1 MTSYRARRAYD
12 LLPRPLQTA
21 ALNAY
26 GLRTLAR
33 AVRHERFLRQI
44 ARSETWTDAQQR
56 DYVANRLRGLLEH
69 AINHVPR
76 YRGLRHL
83 LPDLRGSDA
92 DVMAVLGQFPRMTRA
107 EILAD
112 SSAFLSNAFHR
123 RELIA
128 TVTSGTTGTPMKT
141 FLERHALDAGD
152 ALWWRRALWAGYER
166 GDWTARLVGDHVVAL
181 SETAPVRPY
190 RLSLVDRRIYLSTF
204 HLDDRT
210 ARAMKGL
217 LQERKPAFLQGYPSA
232 LAALASLAGPCD
244 TAWQPKAV
252 LYSSEPMYEHQREP
266 VAAFACAPIRGLYG
280 CAERIVSAAEC
291 ASGALHLSLVDGY
304 VEGQFGDEC
313 SAGPAVITGLLNR
326 AMPLIRYE
334 LGDTITFRHGF
345 SCACGRTLPVLD
357 PVVTKAEDSVVT
369 GSGRV
374 ISPSLLTW
382 AFKDLSGVRS
392 SQIVQRDDLSVEV
405 RVVADS
411 PQAPEIKRVLAS
423 RIREM
428 LFGEVPVTV
437 VFVDRVN
444 VTVAGKSRFVVS
456 ERGPSRAAPERLGT
470 PRDR

>member
-1 MTSYRARRAYD
+1 MTSSRARRAYD

-26 GLRTLAR
+26 GLRNQAG
-33 AVRHERFLRQI
+33 AARHERFLRQI
-44 ARSETWTDAQQR
+44 APSEMWTGAQQR
-56 DYVANRLRGLLEH
+56 EYVANRLRGLLEH
-69 AINHVPR
+69 AVDHVPR

-92 DVMAVLGQFPRMTRA
+92 DVMAVLGQFPRVTRA

-112 SSAFLSNAFHR
+112 SSAFLSNAFGR
-123 RELIA
+123 RELVA

-181 SETAPVRPY
+181 SETAPSRPY

-204 HLDDRT
+204 HLDERT
-210 ARAMKGL
+210 AGAIKEL

-252 LYSSEPMYEHQREP
+252 LYSSEPMYSHQREAI
-266 VAAFACAPIRGLYG
+266 AAFVEAPVRGLYG

-291 ASGALHLSLVDGY
+291 THGGLHLSVIDGY
-304 VEGQFGDEC
+304 VEGQFGDAC
-313 SAGPAVITGLLNR
+313 DARPALITGLLSR
-326 AMPLIRYE
+326 AMPLIRFE
-334 LGDTITFRHGF
+334 LGDTLAFRRDSH
-345 SCACGRTLPVLD
+345 CPCGRTLPLLD
-357 PVVTKAEDSVVT
+357 PVVTKVEDSVHT

-374 ISPSLLTW
+374 ISPSILTW
-382 AFKDLSGVRS
+382 AFKDLKGVRT
-392 SQIVQRDDLSVEV
+392 SQIVQHADLSVEI
-405 RVVADS
+405 RVVADPRQVAHIQRALTS
-411 PQAPEIKRVLAS
+411 RVG
-423 RIREM
+423 EM
-428 LFGEVPVTV
+428 LFHEVPVSV
-437 VFVDRVN
+437 AFVDKLDL
-444 VTVAGKSRFVVS
+444 TAAGKSRFVVS
-456 ERGPSRAAPERLGT
+456 ERGPSRAAPQRVGT
-470 PRDR
+470 PFHG